1 MEPPDWINDQLR
13 EELKD
18 LQRTPGFEEDEA
30 LAFWLL
36 QQTAKQMNALRR
48 VDILKEMGR
57 HEGRP
62 DQLALQHAIVLDH
75 VARWHAGIHQHFIA
89 LREALGARVLRRAF
103 PEGWG
108 LVRSEDMDTEADLA
122 IKCAT
127 YSRSDGGRKIRG
139 SSVPETDT
147 YGISCFSWPR
157 FSATPNPPRCPRV
170 YGEV

>member
-1 MEPPDWINDQLR
+1 MEPAEWMNERVKGEI
-13 EELKD
+13 ET
-18 LQRTPGFEEDEA
+18 LQHTHGFEEDEA

-89 LREALGARVLRRAF
+89 LREALGARVLRRTF
-103 PEGWG
+103 PDGWG
-108 LVRSEDMDTEADLA
+108 LVRSEDMDTE
-122 IKCAT
+122 
-127 YSRSDGGRKIRG
+127 
-139 SSVPETDT
+139 
-147 YGISCFSWPR
+147 
-157 FSATPNPPRCPRV
+157 
-170 YGEV
+170 EV

>member
-1 MEPPDWINDQLR
+1 MEPADWMNERVR

-18 LQRTPGFEEDEA
+18 LQHTHGFEEDEA

-57 HEGRP
+57 HEGRL

-75 VARWHAGIHQHFIA
+75 IARWHAGIHQHFIA
-89 LREALGARVLRRAF
+89 LREALGARVLRRTF

-108 LVRSEDMDTEADLA
+108 LVRNDEMDTEE
-122 IKCAT
+122 
-127 YSRSDGGRKIRG
+127 R
-139 SSVPETDT
+139 
-147 YGISCFSWPR
+147 
-157 FSATPNPPRCPRV
+157 
-170 YGEV
+170 